1 MIPIVVRAVWNH
13 SRNDMIII
21 IKNNGSVLL
30 IAVFAIALMSV
41 LTIGIVEMHS
51 EEIQLMQNQVN
62 AAQALVVAEAGLN
75 DAFAQIRASSS
86 WTPDG
91 SYVDKSFPGYGTYT
105 VTYEGSLPDPNI
117 ISEGTTSLGFR
128 ARVKADI
135 TVGSSSPY
143 VIRID
148 SLRINE

>member
-1 MIPIVVRAVWNH
+1 MKMIR
-13 SRNDMIII
+13 
-21 IKNNGSVLL
+21 KNNGSVLL
-30 IAVFAIALMSV
+30 IVVFAVAMLSV
-41 LTIGIVEMHS
+41 LTIGILEIHT
-51 EEIQLMQNQVN
+51 EDIQLMQNQVN
-62 AAQALVVAEAGLN
+62 AAEALATAEAGLN

-86 WTPDG
+86 WTPDA
-91 SYVDKSFPGYGTYT
+91 SYTNKSFPGYGTYT

-117 ISEGTTSLGFR
+117 ISEGTTSQGFR

-148 SLRINE
+148 SLRINGQ